1 MGVNYLVAK
10 GGYDFW
16 TLTRRALVAGSDHT
30 AVSGGATLVD
40 CYVSDVSHSTWN
52 CQR

>member
-10 GGYDFW
+10 GGYDFR
-16 TLTRRALVAGSDHT
+16 TLIRRALVAGSDHT
-30 AVSGGATLVD
+30 TVSGGATLVD
-40 CYVSDVSHSTWN
+40 CYVSNVSHSTWN